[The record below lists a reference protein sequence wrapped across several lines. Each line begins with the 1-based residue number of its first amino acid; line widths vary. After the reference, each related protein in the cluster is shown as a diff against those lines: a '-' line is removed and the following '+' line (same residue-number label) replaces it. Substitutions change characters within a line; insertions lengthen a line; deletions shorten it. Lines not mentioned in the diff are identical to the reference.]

1 LQSPAKVMF
10 IGFLFWLS
18 NTYIFIMADQFE
30 SWTNGSFEKVF
41 SSFQQVED
49 NLLNNHH
56 CLYNEGH
63 ILLFGQKGISQPR
76 YSSFRNTVLL
86 GSYAIDLNLINNTT
100 ERSYF
105 SALDKSEDKKEV
117 IFTLKRHVYMI
128 VYSEYERCDNIE
140 LFTWSDRTW
149 KSVSLKVDSKVKS
162 TLTLPNFHCK
172 LHYTVVNSN
181 VVIFAFSSENNDN
194 AVIAKLSSS
203 GDVFML
209 SHLFTIAKMPFP
221 KANIMM
227 LALNNEILYAM
238 FGSHG
243 CGFRWHP
250 DKLMVIS
257 LKHGSMTV
265 EDIAGERPK
274 WAFSGPQIVFQ
285 HNDKMLLMAGS
296 SALGLTQ
303 AEFNRDIWYL
313 NLSTKMYRK
322 IPLQLPD
329 QVSNH
334 EMCAAFDADSVYL
347 YVTDVTN
354 GLFKAD
360 LSKFLQ

>member
-1 LQSPAKVMF
+1 MF
-10 IGFLFWLS
+10 IEFLFWLS

-30 SWTNGSFEKVF
+30 STNGSFVKVF

-56 CLYNEGH
+56 CVYNEDH

-76 YSSFRNTVLL
+76 HSSFRNTVLL

-100 ERSYF
+100 ERFYF

-181 VVIFAFSSENNDN
+181 VVIFAFSSEDNNN

-203 GDVFML
+203 GDVFIL
-209 SHLFTIAKMPFP
+209 SHLFTIEKMPFP

-257 LKHGSMTV
+257 LKQGSMTV

-274 WAFSGPQIVFQ
+274 WAFSGPQILFQ
-285 HNDKMLLMAGS
+285 YNDKMLLMAGS
-296 SALGLTQ
+296 SALGLTLS
-303 AEFNRDIWYL
+303 EFDRDIWYL

-329 QVSNH
+329 EVANY
-334 EMCAAFDADSVYL
+334 EICAAFDADNLCL
-347 YVTDVTN
+347 YVTNVTN
-354 GLFKAD
+354 GLYKAD
-360 LSKFLQ
+360 LSRFLQ